1 MQPSARM
8 QTDQERNKTRL
19 APLRRQST
27 CTRVTAGASK
37 LDSYA
42 KKQWVVRPPDERSAQ
57 LAKSLKVSPLLAQVL
72 INRRITDAQTGSVF
86 LRPKLTQLIDPAQ
99 MPGIEPA
106 VQRLKQAITNKE
118 KITVYGDYDVDGIT
132 GVAILWQVLK
142 LLGADVDYYI
152 PHRIDEGY
160 GLNAEAIRTLAKSG
174 SKLLVTVDCGV
185 TAFSSAE
192 LAGQLGVELIIT
204 DHHEVCP
211 PGAAFAAS
219 GAKPGSRSAATLPK
233 AVALVHPALEKSYP
247 NQDSAGAMVAFKLAW
262 AIANEFNSG
271 RRLEPRL
278 REFMLNATSLAAMGT
293 IADIVDLR
301 GENRV
306 LTSFGLKALPQ
317 CKLSGIQALIE
328 SAGLTGHQLD
338 SFHIGFRLAPMLN
351 AAGRMGHAR
360 LAVEL
365 LTSEKPIRSMQIAEY
380 LKEQNK
386 QRQQYERK
394 IFKQACEM
402 IIERNLHH
410 PDRKSIVLANENWH
424 TGVIGIV
431 ASRIVD
437 KFYRPT
443 IMINAGAAPCFR
455 RGKLVPAKAG
465 NGIAQGSARSIHGF
479 CLLSA
484 IKACSQHLIS
494 FGGHKMAAGVT
505 IETEKIDRFAAD
517 FEAYAKENLNESD
530 VTAKLHIDAVA
541 PLAEF
546 RTEMVSELQ
555 MLGPFGEGNP
565 KPIFA
570 TKGVRLA
577 SPPRRVGSGREHLQL
592 AITDNTAAVR
602 CIGFRFGKLEKKLLE
617 HEFFNVAYQPQLNTY
632 NGNTNVEFVLT
643 DIQFE

>member
-1 MQPSARM
+1 M
-8 QTDQERNKTRL
+8 QTDLNQGKKRL
-19 APLRRQST
+19 EPFRRE
-27 CTRVTAGASK
+27 SK
-37 LDSYA
+37 LDSYCR
-42 KKQWVVRPPDERSAQ
+42 KQWVIRPPDGRSAQ

-72 INRRITDAQTGSVF
+72 INRGIADAQTGSVF

-106 VQRLKQAITNKE
+106 VQRLKQAVTKKE

-132 GVAILWQVLK
+132 GVAILWQILT

-160 GLNAEAIRTLAKSG
+160 GLNDEAIQTLAKSG

-185 TAFSSAE
+185 TAYSSAE
-192 LAGQLGVELIIT
+192 LAGQLGLDLIIT
-204 DHHEVCP
+204 DHHQIDARPDRP
-211 PGAAFAAS
+211 PTPLASGNAGAAE
-219 GAKPGSRSAATLPK
+219 LPK
-233 AVALVHPALEKSYP
+233 AVAIVHPALEKSYP

-262 AIANEFNSG
+262 AIANELSSG
-271 RRLEPRL
+271 RLVGAKPAAAKKLEPRL
-278 REFMLNATSLAAMGT
+278 REFMLNATSLAAIGT

-306 LTSFGLKALPQ
+306 LTSFGLKALPE
-317 CKLSGIQALIE
+317 CNLSGIQALIE
-328 SAGLTGHQLD
+328 SAGLTGHRLD

-365 LTSEKPIRSMQIAEY
+365 LTSDSRIRSMQIAEY
-380 LKEQNK
+380 LKEQNN

-402 IIERNLHH
+402 IVERNLHH

-443 IMINAGAAPCFR
+443 IMINAGAAE
-455 RGKLVPAKAG
+455 
-465 NGIAQGSARSIHGF
+465 NGIAQGSARSIRGF

-505 IETEKIDRFAAD
+505 IEIEKIDRFAAD
-517 FEAYAKENLNESD
+517 FEAYAKQNLNEDD
-530 VTAKLHIDAVA
+530 VSAKLNIDAVA

-546 RTEMVSELQ
+546 RKETVSELQ

-565 KPIFA
+565 EPIFV

-577 SPPRRVGSGREHLQL
+577 SPPRRVGSAGEHLQL
-592 AITDNTAAVR
+592 AITDNTNAVR

-617 HEFFNVAYQPQLNTY
+617 NEFFNVAYQPQLNTY
-632 NGNTNVEFVLT
+632 NGTTNVEFVLT